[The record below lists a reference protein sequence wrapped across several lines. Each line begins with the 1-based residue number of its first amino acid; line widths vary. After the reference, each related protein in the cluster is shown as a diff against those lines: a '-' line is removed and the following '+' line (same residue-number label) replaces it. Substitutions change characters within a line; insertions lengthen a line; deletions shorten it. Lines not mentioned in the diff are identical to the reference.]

1 MIELGRKEMGRDE
14 ANEVKIRLLEKRLDK
29 ELRQKDEEIRE
40 LRHELERVQTGG
52 GGRQQVIEPHP

>member
-1 MIELGRKEMGRDE
+1 MGRDE

-40 LRHELERVQTGG
+40 LRHELERVQVSGG

>member
-29 ELRQKDEEIRE
+29 ELRQKDEEIKA
-40 LRHELERVQTGG
+40 LRHELERVQMS

>member
-1 MIELGRKEMGRDE
+1 MGRDE

-29 ELRQKDEEIRE
+29 ELRQKDEEIRA
-40 LRHELERVQTGG
+40 LRYELERVQMGG